1 VTIYIDITQF
11 IKKRAIT
18 GIQRVIKEYIYKALE
33 AQLDIK
39 ILYFNNKV
47 NSFELISNDEILK
60 FLKNIKTYEFSNKIQ
75 IDIFNQPSADN
86 IFFDMDAV
94 WNSSLKRASLYKK
107 LKNSNFKIFNFIY
120 DLIPLL
126 YPSFSYKR
134 RVQNFTSFLRAV
146 YRYSDF
152 IFFDSISAQNDF
164 LTLKEKFN
172 IKKNHSTKVVYLG
185 SDFISNPLQ
194 KSEKYKHLL
203 SKKYILFVGTIEL
216 RKHQSKVLEAFETLT
231 TKYSD
236 LNLLF
241 IGKEGWR
248 VEAFIEKIRTHPL
261 KDKKIFWLQ
270 DIEDNELA
278 NLYQNAFIV
287 TYLSEYEGY
296 GLPIAES
303 LNFNNITITSNNSS
317 LMEVGKDFADY
328 VVDNNT
334 EQIINI
340 VSSYYEKSQMYKT
353 KRAFIKSNYKS
364 ITWNDTFSSI
374 NMTISSF

>member
-1 VTIYIDITQF
+1 
-11 IKKRAIT
+11 
-18 GIQRVIKEYIYKALE
+18 
-33 AQLDIK
+33 
-39 ILYFNNKV
+39 
-47 NSFELISNDEILK
+47 
-60 FLKNIKTYEFSNKIQ
+60 
-75 IDIFNQPSADN
+75 
-86 IFFDMDAV
+86 
-94 WNSSLKRASLYKK
+94 
-107 LKNSNFKIFNFIY
+107 
-120 DLIPLL
+120 LIPLL